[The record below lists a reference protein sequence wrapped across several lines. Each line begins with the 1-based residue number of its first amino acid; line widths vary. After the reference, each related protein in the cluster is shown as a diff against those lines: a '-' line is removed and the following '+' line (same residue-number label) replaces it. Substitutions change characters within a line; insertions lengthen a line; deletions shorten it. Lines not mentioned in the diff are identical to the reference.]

1 MAKIIGNTTATPNP
15 SPDWMQIDEAKADF
29 IKNKPTLGALSS
41 KSEVAKDDL
50 ASDIQASLNKAD
62 TAIQSIEGL
71 ATETYVDEKIAD
83 MVNAAPETLDTL
95 NELAEALGND
105 PNFAT
110 TVATELGNKVDK
122 DEIDQTYSSTSE
134 NAQSGKA
141 VAEAIAQISVTDVIE
156 VDQTYSPESKNAQSG
171 KAVAEAISQIE
182 FPEMNITDIDQTYDQ
197 SSENAQSG
205 KAVAEAISQK
215 SQVQIIRWGD
225 GN

>member
-50 ASDIQASLNKAD
+50 SSDIQASLNKAD